1 MGRGAAKSSMES
13 DTSVCRAIK
22 FTPFKLLYGEES
34 VTPEEIKLCSAR
46 TNSEAIHSPSEAES
60 KYLLEPECMKAVKGL
75 QSYQNVTK
83 VWRDKKVNLKHME
96 VGDLVLLRSPCTDA
110 SGKLEPKWTEPFVFV
125 ERKRSE
131 SFCLADNEGR
141 VHEHSW
147 NPDDLHCFF
156 I

>member
-1 MGRGAAKSSMES
+1 VHESGQKLAVLPKCNKSME
-13 DTSVCRAIK
+13 R
-22 FTPFKLLYGEES
+22 
-34 VTPEEIKLCSAR
+34 
-46 TNSEAIHSPSEAES
+46 
-60 KYLLEPECMKAVKGL
+60 
-75 QSYQNVTK
+75 Q
-83 VWRDKKVNLKHME
+83 KVNLKHME

-131 SFCLADNEGR
+131 SFRLADNEGR